1 MIQRVLSGITLIL
14 LCVVPIYFGGI
25 YLNILLGIC
34 SIIAGY
40 EFISIRERKF
50 NFLLFFIIELFILL
64 LMVFPNN
71 RQGLII
77 ILLVSLFLCSILFE
91 DISFDDIASTFAMAL
106 LIGFALASVK
116 QMYQY
121 RGHHLNFLY
130 VALAT
135 YACDSGAY
143 FVGIKFGKH
152 KLIERV
158 SPKKTVEGAIGGF
171 IFGFLISFLYVYIF
185 KEYMINELSIEFYLI
200 TSLILP
206 LVAQVGD
213 LSFSLV
219 KRNYRAKDFG
229 SLIPG
234 HGGILDR
241 IDSLIFT
248 LIAFISMLGFIL

>member
-1 MIQRVLSGITLIL
+1 MCCS
-14 LCVVPIYFGGI
+14 YHFGGL

-34 SIIAGY
+34 SIIKLGK

-64 LMVFPNN
+64 LMLFPNN

-121 RGHHLNFLY
+121 CGHHLNFLY

-135 YACDSGAY
+135 YARDSGAY

-152 KLIERV
+152 KLIGKSSKKLSRV
-158 SPKKTVEGAIGGF
+158 
-171 IFGFLISFLYVYIF
+171 
-185 KEYMINELSIEFYLI
+185 LSAVSYL
-200 TSLILP
+200 
-206 LVAQVGD
+206 V
-213 LSFSLV
+213 F
-219 KRNYRAKDFG
+219 
-229 SLIPG
+229 
-234 HGGILDR
+234 
-241 IDSLIFT
+241 
-248 LIAFISMLGFIL
+248 